1 MSPSPF
7 WPCDSAPS
15 KSCQDLIL
23 PQPRMCLI
31 SCLAVWFS
39 ALSCCLSRNTHKHF
53 RHSIKSQLTL
63 SSHTTKTQSIYT
75 VTLKKDKNGEQQTK
89 NTNIHPD
96 FQKLSQKAFPQPFS
110 ILKNVDWSAEKLVT
124 NKKSPH
130 WQEPLT
136 HLKIL
141 CWLLQGLGNQ
151 RAAGF

>member
-39 ALSCCLSRNTHKHF
+39 ALACCLSRNTHKHF
-53 RHSIKSQLTL
+53 RRPIKSQLTL
-63 SSHTTKTQSIYT
+63 YSHTTKTLFIHSPS
-75 VTLKKDKNGEQQTK
+75 KKIKLGTSK
-89 NTNIHPD
+89 PRRTHSNIHPD
-96 FQKLSQKAFPQPFS
+96 IQKLSQKAFLQPFS
-110 ILKNVDWSAEKLVT
+110 ILKNVDWSAEKLVM

-130 WQEPLT
+130 WQEPLS
-136 HLKIL
+136 LLNIL
-141 CWLLQGLGNQ
+141 CWFLSMDCRG
-151 RAAGF
+151 